1 MSTSQCVP
9 QLLVALDAH
18 HSRPLH
24 PSPLEAVVQ
33 HWAAELAALLAAEQH
48 WAAEL
53 AALLAVEQHLAA
65 ELIEPPPQV
74 AAQAVVQRLAVAESQ
89 LCQT

>member
-48 WAAEL
+48 
-53 AALLAVEQHLAA
+53 LAA

-74 AAQAVVQRLAVAESQ
+74 AAQAVVQRLAVAES
-89 LCQT
+89 LLRQT

>member
-18 HSRPLH
+18 LSRPLH

-33 HWAAELAALLAAEQH
+33 HWAALLAVELAALLAVERH
-48 WAAEL
+48 
-53 AALLAVEQHLAA
+53 LAVEQHLAA
-65 ELIEPPPQV
+65 ELVEQPPQV
-74 AAQAVVQRLAVAESQ
+74 AAQAVVQRLAVVESQ
-89 LCQT
+89 LRQA

>member
-33 HWAAELAALLAAEQH
+33 HWAVELAALLAALLAAEQH
-48 WAAEL
+48 
-53 AALLAVEQHLAA
+53 LAV

-89 LCQT
+89 LRQT